1 MQGVFKQLTE
11 IASIEGH
18 KSQDQKKSLIMK
30 LLSAAKDAEPGFIVR
45 SMQGKLRIGLAEQS
59 VLVALAQAVTLEVRS
74 AVPGA
79 LNSSVIPHCIVGPP
93 LPDAGS

>member
-11 IASIEGH
+11 ITIIEGH

-59 VLVALAQAVTLEVRS
+59 VLVALAQAIELEVRS
-74 AVPGA
+74 ASYPQTI
-79 LNSSVIPHCIVGPP
+79 L
-93 LPDAGS
+93 LWLM

>member
-18 KSQDQKKSLIMK
+18 KSQDQKKALIMK

-59 VLVALAQAVTLEVRS
+59 VLVALAQAIALEVRN
-74 AVPGA
+74 AYIQCMTQPCIAWYFIYLCVLMP
-79 LNSSVIPHCIVGPP
+79 SS
-93 LPDAGS
+93 